1 MKTGPETGP
10 AELRKTGKF
19 MAPEIRTTDYGKS
32 FKDFIRLP
40 ARIHAQHKNWLP
52 PLYADEKM
60 FFSPDRN
67 KAFGYCETIMAV
79 AYVNNE
85 PRGRIMGIIHR
96 EYNQQ
101 HNEKSARFGFFDCYD
116 EPEVAKALLDF
127 IRDWAIGRGM
137 EDIYGPYGFS
147 DRDPQGFLVEGF
159 DDPPLIDT
167 NCNLPYMPGLLEKS
181 GFVKF
186 VDCLTY
192 RFDLNL
198 VLPEVYQRTSQ
209 RVENSHRYELLE
221 FTSKKTLLPYIV
233 PVLRLTNE
241 TYSHLYGFYPLSET
255 EMHDL
260 YKRYS
265 AVLNPDYVKII
276 TCNGE
281 IVAYVVG
288 VANMSEGFRKAK
300 GRLFPLGW
308 YHILRSLKTATQ
320 LNLMLGAVSRH
331 QQGLGLEV
339 WMGLKMLESA
349 KKAGIETIETHLIL
363 ETNARMRAVF
373 ERLNV
378 PVVKRFRVYRKSLV

>member
-1 MKTGPETGP
+1 MT
-10 AELRKTGKF
+10 
-19 MAPEIRTTDYGKS
+19 PEIRTTENNSKS
-32 FKDFIRLP
+32 LKDFIRLP
-40 ARIHAQHKNWLP
+40 SKIHAQHKNWLP
-52 PLYADEKM
+52 PLYADEEM
-60 FFSPDRN
+60 FFDPKRN
-67 KAFGYCETIMAV
+67 KAFGYCETILAV
-79 AYVNNE
+79 AYIHHE

-101 HNEKSARFGFFDCYD
+101 HNEKSARFGFFDCFD
-116 EPEVAKALLDF
+116 EPAVAEALLDF
-127 IRDWAIGRGM
+127 IKAWAADQGM
-137 EDIYGPYGFS
+137 DSINGPYGFS
-147 DRDPQGFLVEGF
+147 DRDPQGFLIEGF

-167 NCNLPYMPGLLEKS
+167 NCNLPYMPGFLEKD

-198 VLPEVYQRTSQ
+198 VLPEVYNRTSQ

-221 FTSKKTLLPYIV
+221 FTSRKTLLPYIV

-241 TYSHLYGFYPLSET
+241 TYSHLYGFYPLSEA

-276 TCNGE
+276 SCNGE

-288 VANMSEGFRKAK
+288 VANMSEGFRKAR
-300 GRLFPLGW
+300 GRLFPFGW
-308 YHILRSLKTATQ
+308 YHILRSIKTATQ
-320 LNLMLGAVSRH
+320 LNLMLGAVSRD

-378 PVVKRFRVYRKSLV
+378 PVVKRFRVFSKSLA